1 MAPAGGGLINAVA
14 TTTVARVGSQK
25 VKGSSLSIATKVTA
39 PAAGRV
45 VANASGTVKI
55 KGVRTAIKL
64 TSATA
69 TIAPGQS
76 ATLTLKP
83 QGAKK
88 TAETAVKKI
97 KNAVKRGQRVIATIT
112 IKIVDAA
119 GNTRDVMRTVK
130 LTT

>member
-1 MAPAGGGLINAVA
+1 VA
-14 TTTVARVGSQK
+14 TTTVARAGSQK

-39 PAAGRV
+39 PAAGHV
-45 VANASGTVKI
+45 VANASGTVRI
-55 KGVRTAIKL
+55 NGVRTAIKL

-69 TIAPGQS
+69 TIAPGRS
-76 ATLTLKP
+76 ATLKLKP

-88 TAETAVKKI
+88 TVEAAVKKI
-97 KNAVKRGQRVIATIT
+97 KNAVERGHRVIATIT

-119 GNTRDVMRTVK
+119 GNTRDVKRTVK